1 MAMSTTRKR
10 GACFIFEKPLVSRLP
25 FEVEVQVDRIEN
37 KRPRI
42 AATTTTIAATTRPP
56 SPPAHEDLDL
66 DVNTSE
72 TVETQQQWWTREVL
86 QERHRREEPDSSQSA
101 IAAAVDEDDDRGCCR
116 LGGTWDVREGRR
128 DTRGGT
134 RGGTRPSLEKGEPEC
149 LGKEAV
155 STAATGGAGPGR
167 TLVQLKIDAM
177 FAVPGLPCTPPS
189 ECSGR
194 TPDAEL
200 RDGEERAGTTS
211 SRGDGAMDVE
221 VGVGAESREEGGP
234 ACYACRG
241 ALGAAGGD
249 VLCSFCDRA
258 ACQACWQRCSACEV
272 PHCSLCLA
280 ADYNSQFECYFC
292 PPCYQDKRLES
303 C

>member
-10 GACFIFEKPLVSRLP
+10 GAFYVFEKPLVSRLP
-25 FEVEVQVDRIEN
+25 FEAEVDAGGLAR
-37 KRPRI
+37 KRVRI
-42 AATTTTIAATTRPP
+42 AATTTTETTRPP
-56 SPPAHEDLDL
+56 SPPAHEDLD
-66 DVNTSE
+66 VNTSE
-72 TVETQQQWWTREVL
+72 NVETQHWWTREAL
-86 QERHRREEPDSSQSA
+86 QERHRGEEADSCSSSSA
-101 IAAAVDEDDDRGCCR
+101 IAPVGADVGRGCW
-116 LGGTWDVREGRR
+116 LGGRWGAREGSGR

-134 RGGTRPSLEKGEPEC
+134 RPSMERVEPEC
-149 LGKEAV
+149 PDKQAV

-194 TPDAEL
+194 IANAEL
-200 RDGEERAGTTS
+200 CDGECARTTC
-211 SRGDGAMDVE
+211 RGDGAMDVD
-221 VGVGAESREEGGP
+221 VGVGAEPGEEGGP

-241 ALGAAGGD
+241 ALGTAGGD
-249 VLCSFCDRA
+249 ILCSFCDRA
-258 ACQACWQRCSACEV
+258 ACQACWQRCSACGV

-292 PPCYQDKRLES
+292 PSCYQDKRLE
-303 C
+303 CC